1 MQNHLRR
8 NHRDAEPVSPRQ
20 GRRFPPVVSAENQD
34 VSLKLS
40 HHGVDNEQGMIGAD
54 HDDDDD
60 VVVVRG
66 SDPNE
71 DDMIIGSPDD
81 WGDRDRQI
89 HPSPIPSY
97 RPPTLFSVH
106 HSPSYDREVSPQV
119 PAQRSMTLT
128 VPESATPTIRVNER
142 DTFGE
147 LCPRYI
153 TKHITYAPK

>member
-8 NHRDAEPVSPRQ
+8 SHRDTEPVSRRQ
-20 GRRFPPVVSAENQD
+20 GRPIPPAVSPENQD
-34 VSLKLS
+34 VSLQLS
-40 HHGVDNEQGMIGAD
+40 HHGVDNEQGMIDAE
-54 HDDDDD
+54 HDDDD
-60 VVVVRG
+60 VVVRG

-89 HPSPIPSY
+89 HSSSIRSYEPPS
-97 RPPTLFSVH
+97 LFSVH
-106 HSPSYDREVSPQV
+106 HSPSYGHEVSPQV

-128 VPESATPTIRVNER
+128 VPESATPAIRVNER

>member
-8 NHRDAEPVSPRQ
+8 NHRDAEPVSRRQ
-20 GRRFPPVVSAENQD
+20 GTSIPVVSPENQD
-34 VSLKLS
+34 VSLQLP
-40 HHGVDNEQGMIGAD
+40 HHGVDNEQRMIDAD

-60 VVVVRG
+60 VVVRG

-89 HPSPIPSY
+89 HSSPTPSHR
-97 RPPTLFSVH
+97 RPPTLFPVH
-106 HSPSYDREVSPQV
+106 HSPSYDRDVSPHV
-119 PAQRSMTLT
+119 PAQRSMTTGL
-128 VPESATPTIRVNER
+128 ESATPVIINER

-153 TKHITYAPK
+153 TKYITYAPNL